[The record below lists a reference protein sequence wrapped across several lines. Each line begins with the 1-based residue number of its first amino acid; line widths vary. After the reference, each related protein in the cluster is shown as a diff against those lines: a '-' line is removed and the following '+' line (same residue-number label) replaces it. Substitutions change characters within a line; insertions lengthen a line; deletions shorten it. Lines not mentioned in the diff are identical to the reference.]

1 MRLSIRTK
9 VNLMFSLVII
19 AGTVAMALFMSSIM
33 KDKVI
38 ESAQE
43 KLQSD
48 LAMTKELLDEMYP
61 GEWKILYSNI
71 YKGEVEINNN
81 YDVIDLVGE
90 LTGDTVTV
98 FQGNTRVSTN
108 VMSEDGKRAVGTDA
122 SEEVA
127 EKVLKAKETFIG
139 KAEVAGVWNQTIY
152 DPIKDANGNV
162 IGMLYVGV
170 PNTPYDK
177 MARDFQYKTYVFGL
191 AQVFIA
197 FLIALIFSKRL
208 AKSLGIIK
216 GAAEKIAEGDL
227 STTSNV
233 SSKDEIEELSDSLN
247 KMSGNLR
254 KLIGEI
260 ANIAQNLAASSE
272 ELSSS
277 SDESAS
283 ASERMAKTMNDIAA
297 GNEKQANSIND
308 VLAEAQQISEGTQ
321 QLAATANAMAT
332 MTDNTT
338 KATKEGANAAEKA
351 VKQMQNINR
360 STESVNEAINKLTLS
375 SKQINDI
382 SNVISGIADQTNLLA
397 LNAAIEAA
405 RAGEAGRGFAVVAE
419 EVRKLAEQSQEATK
433 QIALLVDDNQ
443 KNIENANKAMDDGAN
458 DVKLGIE
465 VANAAKVSFAQVEK
479 LANEVASN
487 IREISSAIQQI
498 AAGNQNIVVSV
509 ENIAEISKQTASQ
522 TEAASA
528 ATQEQVAIIEETAT
542 SANVLASIAEK
553 LQLHISE
560 FKM

>member
-19 AGTVAMALFMSSIM
+19 AGTVAMALFMSNIM

-81 YDVIDLVGE
+81 YDVIDLVGG

-139 KAEVAGVWNQTIY
+139 KAKVAGVWNQTIY

-191 AQVFIA
+191 VQVFIA
-197 FLIALIFSKRL
+197 FLIAWIFSKRL

-227 STTSNV
+227 SITSNV

-283 ASERMAKTMNDIAA
+283 ASEHMAKTMNDIAA

-351 VKQMQNINR
+351 VKQMENINR

-528 ATQEQVAIIEETAT
+528 STQEQVAIIEESAT